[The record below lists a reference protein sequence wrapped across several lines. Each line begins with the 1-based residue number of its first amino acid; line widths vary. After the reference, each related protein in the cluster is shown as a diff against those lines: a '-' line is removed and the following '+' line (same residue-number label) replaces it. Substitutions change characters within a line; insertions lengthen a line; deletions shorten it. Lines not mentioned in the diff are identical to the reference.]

1 MGPLNLTGKGIKNSK
16 GLAIFDP
23 VLQCDYPTIFYNF
36 DILASDFNNFKL
48 LIKESLLI
56 KHDRPVWNRTI
67 KSVPLDLFCNVFSV

>member
-16 GLAIFDP
+16 GLAISDL
-23 VLQCDYPTIFYNF
+23 VLQCDYPTIFDNF
-36 DILASDFNNFKL
+36 DISASDFNNFKL